1 MAYFDDMGG
10 ADYDC
15 HSVLE
20 YARGYLGAW
29 YSSEF
34 VETIA
39 NSKMVVD
46 GYETKIDRYFA
57 AADQ

>member
-1 MAYFDDMGG
+1 MGG